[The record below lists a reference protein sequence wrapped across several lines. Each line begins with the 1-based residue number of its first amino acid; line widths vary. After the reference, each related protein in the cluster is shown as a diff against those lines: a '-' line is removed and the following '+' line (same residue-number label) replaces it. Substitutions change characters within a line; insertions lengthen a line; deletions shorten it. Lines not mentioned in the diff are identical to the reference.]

1 MMYGFAY
8 AGHSNCVV
16 CIYQTV
22 ILLLPINN
30 FVVFYTI
37 FVLSFKDFEY
47 IAMIEILRLTC

>member
-1 MMYGFAY
+1 MVYGLAY
-8 AGHSNCVV
+8 ASHSNCVV

-30 FVVFYTI
+30 FVVF
-37 FVLSFKDFEY
+37 VLSFKDFEC